1 MKRCVAILETMWD
14 WRSMTSNAGYKR
26 APRYFHIN
34 PDNHTGKRLYY
45 FLDDK
50 YSLLVTNV
58 CRELV
63 SGPNE
68 HGKPNKV
75 WLRNNL
81 KRLMPIDLLLVCGN
95 PAKETFAKVRSKH
108 KFIENIPTI
117 ILMPH
122 PAARIWSR
130 DKLSLVKNTIKA
142 KTYSR
147 IAFEIKNREL
157 MLYHGEV

>member
-14 WRSMTSNAGYKR
+14 WLSMTSRAGYKQ

-95 PAKETFAKVRSKH
+95 PAKETFAKVRSR
-108 KFIENIPTI
+108 FEDIPKIVT
-117 ILMPH
+117 MPH
-122 PAARIWSR
+122 PAARMWSK
-130 DKLSLVKNTIKA
+130 DKLKITRDCILDK
-142 KTYSR
+142 KTRKMDIS
-147 IAFEIKNREL
+147 ISNKEL
-157 MLYHGEV
+157 NIGVIQ